1 MKTIRSTF
9 ILFAASAAGCATAMP
24 PQDLLTARADYAN
37 ASHGAAAAYDPADL
51 HLAREAL
58 DSAERSFDK
67 NGAGAETVDLAYVA
81 DRRAQTAE
89 ARGVTVKVTQQT
101 QQTLGNMHDAQTAQ
115 VQATSAQ
122 LGRANAEIA
131 QQDRAIQSKDQLLQ
145 VERDR
150 AAEADKRAAQAAADL
165 AAFASVKQ
173 EPRGMVITLSGSILF
188 ASNHA
193 ELLPSAQAKL
203 NEVALALTR
212 EDVESKITVEG
223 HTDSQG
229 EPGYNQDLSQRRAQS
244 VRDYLVSRGIAADC
258 VTAQG
263 FGLTRPIADNA
274 SAEGRANNRRVEIV
288 VQPGGATAASAQ

>member
-9 ILFAASAAGCATAMP
+9 ILFAASAAGCATTMP
-24 PQDLLTARADYAN
+24 PQDLITARADYAN

-58 DSAERSFDK
+58 DAAEHSYDK
-67 NGAGAETVDLAYVA
+67 NGANAETVDLAYVA

-89 ARGVTVKVTQQT
+89 ARGVTVKFTQQT

-131 QQDRAIQSKDQLLQ
+131 QQDRAIQGKDQLLQ

-193 ELLPSAQAKL
+193 ELLPTAQVKL

-244 VRDYLVSRGIAADC
+244 VRDYLVSRGIAADR

-263 FGLTRPIADNA
+263 FGLTRPIADNT

-288 VQPGGATAASAQ
+288 VQPGSSTAASTR